1 MINTD
6 YPGDLKQKLQDAVS
20 GSFAG
25 CLQEREYRAV
35 TSAVVEFLTAL
46 NLTVDEV
53 REVLQRA
60 DGMDVDTDRCL
71 DEIIEAFNE

>member
-6 YPGDLKQKLQDAVS
+6 FPDDLKQRLRDAVA

-25 CLQEREYRAV
+25 CMLEQEYRAV

-46 NLTVDEV
+46 DITADEIKD
-53 REVLQRA
+53 LLSRA
-60 DGMDVDTDRCL
+60 DGMDFDTDRCI
-71 DEIIEAFNE
+71 DEIIEAFND

>member
-6 YPGDLKQKLQDAVS
+6 YPGDLKQRLQDAVA

-25 CLQEREYRAV
+25 CLQEQEYRAV

-53 REVLQRA
+53 REVFQHS
-60 DGMDVDTDRCL
+60 DGMDADTDRCL
-71 DEIIEAFNE
+71 DEIIEAFND